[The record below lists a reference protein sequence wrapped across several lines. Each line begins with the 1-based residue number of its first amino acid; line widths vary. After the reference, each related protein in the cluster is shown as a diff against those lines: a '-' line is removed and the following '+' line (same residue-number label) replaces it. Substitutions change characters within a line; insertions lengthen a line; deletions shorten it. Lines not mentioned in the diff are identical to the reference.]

1 MAWEDRKAQISSYDC
16 ETQGQ
21 KLFMILFLCSNLL
34 AQQAVTGQVHSP
46 VCRRKF
52 CVTKN
57 CRDYCG
63 NLLFFIIF

>member
-1 MAWEDRKAQISSYDC
+1 MAWEDTKAQISSYDC
-16 ETQGQ
+16 ETRGQ

-52 CVTKN
+52 CVVNK
-57 CRDYCG
+57 
-63 NLLFFIIF
+63 LL

>member
-1 MAWEDRKAQISSYDC
+1 MPWEDRKAQISSYDC

-21 KLFMILFLCSNLL
+21 KLFMILFLCSSRL

-52 CVTKN
+52 YVTKN
-57 CRDYCG
+57 
-63 NLLFFIIF
+63 LL